1 MSNYVYRR
9 QMEKKNKKIEMEVS
23 GPLISNLQ
31 EVVLEG
37 ALQELGIL
45 YAYDD
50 DRIHELIAA
59 GRLKRIL
66 ADWSPTFPGLFLYYS
81 DRRNPNP
88 ALRAFIDCLLG
99 RDN

>member
-1 MSNYVYRR
+1 MR
-9 QMEKKNKKIEMEVS
+9 VS
-23 GPLISNLQ
+23 GPLISNHQ

-37 ALQELGIL
+37 ALQGPGIL

-50 DRIHELIAA
+50 DRIHQSIAT
-59 GRLKRIL
+59 GRLKRIF
-66 ADWSPTFPGLFLYYS
+66 AGWSPTLPSLFLYYS

-88 ALRAFIDCLLG
+88 ALRAFIDCLRD